1 MKIRFR
7 KKLRVTLYKIWES
20 VERFELDRDLRVF
33 SIIAV
38 GETKKFD
45 EISQEEWLG
54 KREAYIKK
62 KCRTGILK
70 GKKQ

>member
-7 KKLRVTLYKIWES
+7 KKLRVTLCKIWEL
-20 VERFELDRDLRVF
+20 VERFELDRDLRAF

-45 EISQEEWLG
+45 EIS
-54 KREAYIKK
+54 
-62 KCRTGILK
+62 
-70 GKKQ
+70 